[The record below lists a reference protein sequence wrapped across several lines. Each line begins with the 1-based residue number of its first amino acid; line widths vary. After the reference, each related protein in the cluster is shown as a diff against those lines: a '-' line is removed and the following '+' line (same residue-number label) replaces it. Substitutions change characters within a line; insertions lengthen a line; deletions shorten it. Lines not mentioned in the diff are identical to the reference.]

1 MSNEVEFNSLTGND
15 EVKVKLEQ
23 PPSRIPQKPSEEEVA
38 KYSKTRMVL
47 VVFFTLIII
56 AMVVA
61 AVIIIIVS
69 PKCSNAKEV
78 DKEWFKGQIVYQ
90 IYPRSFKDSNGDG
103 DGDLKGITEK
113 LDYLKEL
120 GVKILCLDTLY
131 DDDFKNISAMYGK
144 ISDFE
149 NLVKKAKDN
158 GIKIVFNFIPNYT
171 SDKHKW
177 FLDSKAKVN
186 SDKRG
191 WYVWRPSANNWV
203 SVTGGSAWEKDPTTN
218 QVYLHQFDKNQPDL
232 NLRNDSVVEELNSVL
247 KFWSE
252 KGVEGFRA
260 GFIQYMLEDKEFR
273 DETVLKKPVG
283 NSTLY
288 TYDML
293 DHNQTFGKIYSI
305 FLLMWLKF
313 LLQNS
318 LLNSHVLGTES

>member
-23 PPSRIPQKPSEEEVA
+23 PPSRMSQKPSEEEVA
-38 KYSKTRMVL
+38 KYSKTRIVL

-69 PKCSNAKEV
+69 PKCSKAKEV
-78 DKEWFKGQIVYQ
+78 DKSWFKGEIVYQ
-90 IYPRSFKDSNGDG
+90 IYPRSFKDSNDDG
-103 DGDLKGITEK
+103 NGDLKGITEK

-131 DDDFKNISAMYGK
+131 DDDFKNISSMFGK
-144 ISDFE
+144 MSDFE
-149 NLVKKAKDN
+149 NLVKKAKEND
-158 GIKIVFNFIPNYT
+158 IKIVINFIPNYT

-191 WYVWRPSANNWV
+191 WYVWRPTANNWV
-203 SVTGGSAWEKDPTTN
+203 SVTGGSAWEKDSTTN
-218 QVYLHQFDKNQPDL
+218 EFYLHQFEKKNPDL
-232 NLRNDSVVEELNSVL
+232 NLRNDSVVKELNNVL
-247 KFWSE
+247 KFWAD
-252 KGVEGFRA
+252 KGVEGFQA

-273 DETVLKKPVG
+273 DENVIRSPAP
-283 NSTLY
+283 NSSF

-293 DHNQTFGKIYSI
+293 EHNQTFGKNYSI
-305 FLLMWLKF
+305 LFLM
-313 LLQNS
+313 
-318 LLNSHVLGTES
+318 